1 MQEDKL
7 SEIIRTFVDLLYE
20 IEDVELRER
29 LFESVPRYI
38 KAMVAKKTQN
48 DIVH

>member
-7 SEIIRTFVDLLYE
+7 SEIIRTFVDLVYE
-20 IEDVELRER
+20 IEDIELRER
-29 LFESVPRYI
+29 IFESVPRYI
-38 KAMVAKKTQN
+38 KMIVTKKTQD